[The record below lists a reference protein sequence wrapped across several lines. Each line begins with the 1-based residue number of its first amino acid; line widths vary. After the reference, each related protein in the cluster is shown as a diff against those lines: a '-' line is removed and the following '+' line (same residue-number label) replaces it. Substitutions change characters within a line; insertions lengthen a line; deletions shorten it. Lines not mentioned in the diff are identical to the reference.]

1 MGNSEV
7 VLDKNSLQIRR
18 TGKKNYFTGNVE
30 DLTMDIVEIVGFGQ
44 LPADLL

>member
-7 VLDKNSLQIRR
+7 VLEKSSLQVRR
-18 TGKKNYFTGNVE
+18 TGKKNYFTGNIE

-44 LPADLL
+44 LPEDLL